1 MRDLMRGDAM
11 GDEKKEE
18 KKSYTF
24 LDKRGLDQGV
34 AESPQE
40 TTKFD
45 PQPQEGKD
53 QRGSAPA
60 IDFTTLVMSFASA
73 ALVSMGRVP
82 DPAVGTV
89 QKNLV
94 IAQQNIDIIHLLHEK
109 TKGNLTA
116 DEERLMDQ
124 VLYELRM
131 SYVDATKEER

>member
-1 MRDLMRGDAM
+1 M

-34 AESPQE
+34 AEAPKE

-45 PQPQEGKD
+45 PQPQEGKN
-53 QRGSAPA
+53 QRSSAPT

-131 SYVDATKEER
+131 SYVDATKGER

>member
-1 MRDLMRGDAM
+1 M

-34 AESPQE
+34 AETPQE

-45 PQPQEGKD
+45 PQPQEGKN

-131 SYVDATKEER
+131 SYVDATKEEI

>member
-1 MRDLMRGDAM
+1 
-11 GDEKKEE
+11 
-18 KKSYTF
+18 
-24 LDKRGLDQGV
+24 
-34 AESPQE
+34 
-40 TTKFD
+40 
-45 PQPQEGKD
+45 
-53 QRGSAPA
+53 
-60 IDFTTLVMSFASA
+60 MSFASA

-131 SYVDATKEER
+131 SYVDATKGER

>member
-1 MRDLMRGDAM
+1 M

-24 LDKRGLDQGV
+24 LDKRGLDQGGE
-34 AESPQE
+34 APRE

-45 PQPQEGKD
+45 TQPQEGKN
-53 QRGSAPA
+53 RGGPAPT

-131 SYVDATKEER
+131 SYVEAMKESK